1 MKNPLVSLI
10 MPLYNHEKYIK
21 KSINT
26 ILNQSYKK
34 IELIIIDD
42 GSTDKSAE
50 IVKNF
55 KDKRIKYFYQKNR
68 GVKELNKTINKGF
81 KLSSGSLITMV
92 TSDDFWPK
100 NRLKKQIGF
109 FKNDN
114 IDLVFGNMAIV
125 DENGKLITYRKP
137 DIPDNFNSLEK
148 KIKIKNYFYTNYI
161 PQPTTL
167 IRAKALKKI
176 NGYIQKKYMYAED
189 YPTQLNLM
197 MNGEILY
204 IDQNF
209 SYYRLHENQM
219 TNLHLEKMVLSDI
232 RYLNEYYRSL
242 SLKKRI
248 NTGINNFNELKRI
261 LDTKLKQTYLYI
273 GFKLCLLRNYQKGK
287 KYLFKAFYYGNFF
300 TKLKSTIILFFV
312 FLNIDLNYLKKLRRN
327 FFY

>member
-125 DENGKLITYRKP
+125 DENGKLITYKKP

-273 GFKLCLLRNYQKGK
+273 GFKLCLLKNYQKGK
-287 KYLFKAFYYGNFF
+287 IYLFKAFYYGNFF